1 MYHTLKIFRQPTFYQ
16 EIATGL
22 TALAMTEVVVTQLRR
37 FEQSDKLKFELLTKS
52 AGMGYNTIYIG
63 ENGQSACVSTL
74 AVFTYDSGG
83 SCYVSKLQG

>member
-1 MYHTLKIFRQPTFYQ
+1 MKRK
-16 EIATGL
+16 
-22 TALAMTEVVVTQLRR
+22 RR
-37 FEQSDKLKFELLTKS
+37 FEGNVPSDPRFSLSLRPCGPPPSSEGGFGAQSAKLKFELLTKS

-63 ENGQSACVSTL
+63 ENGQSVCVSTL